1 MRRLLVLVLALLVAV
16 PAWAELDVDR
26 LVADLNATDVSRRS
40 AAWQKLRNAKEPKAI
55 PLLLERIDGFTLMGQ
70 HYGVMVLESYPP
82 KVVKKTI
89 PKLLG
94 MSSAYLRFCAGF
106 DLYNMGDKRGV
117 PAMVEA
123 LEAPDVE
130 MSMRMY
136 MLNRLYNVRD
146 ERVMQVVRGMLEPGI
161 QPSLLGS
168 LLWALRM
175 NPDAATL
182 DACRRLHETDERP
195 DARFLTA
202 VFLFHAGEAERVDD
216 IVEALRTGEISTIA
230 FSRMRSLFQV
240 ARISTPPKILEAAT
254 ELVDADTEPYLLRVV
269 IQFLA
274 DARHRAVVG
283 RLQKLLGHENALVSK
298 AVFEALAELGAGFEA
313 DALRPLLTGGD
324 PERRVS
330 AADILRRMDDLSGL
344 EAVIDVLQTGEK
356 NTERSEAAR
365 VLGFFRVRAAV
376 DPLLDALLDEDL
388 LVRGNALR
396 ALDQQWRSLF
406 PYRRLDLVAAGY
418 LASDAEAQRKT
429 AVARIRAWWDAHRGG
444 DW

>member
-1 MRRLLVLVLALLVAV
+1 MRVPVVALLMLLLAA
-16 PAWAELDVDR
+16 PAWAGLDVET
-26 LVADLNATDVSRRS
+26 LVGDLDGTDVSRRT
-40 AAWQKLRNAKEPKAI
+40 AAWQKLRNAKEPRAI
-55 PLLLERIDGFTLMGQ
+55 PLLIERIDGYSLMGQ

-106 DLYNMGDKRGV
+106 DLYHMGDKRGV

-136 MLNRLYNVRD
+136 MLNRLYNMR
-146 ERVMQVVRGMLEPGI
+146 EPRVLAVLRGMLSPGI

-175 NPDAATL
+175 NADAETL
-182 DACRRLHETDERP
+182 DAIRALYESDARP

-202 VFLFHAGEAERVDD
+202 AFLLQAGEAERVGDL
-216 IVEALRTGEISTIA
+216 VEALRTGEVSSIA
-230 FSRMRSLFQV
+230 LTRMRSLFQV
-240 ARISTPPKILEAAT
+240 ARIAIPLEIFEAAT
-254 ELVDADTEPYLLRVV
+254 ELVAPETEPNSLRML
-269 IQFLA
+269 IQLLA
-274 DARHRAVVG
+274 DARHRPVVA
-283 RLQKLLGHENALVSK
+283 RLQKLLSHENALVAK
-298 AVFEALAELGAGFEA
+298 AVFEALAELGGAFEA

-324 PERRVS
+324 PSRRVA
-330 AADILRRMDDLSGL
+330 AADLLRRMDDPSGF
-344 EAVIDVLQTGEK
+344 EAVVDVLRTGRDA
-356 NTERSEAAR
+356 ERSEAAR
-365 VLGFFRVRAAV
+365 VLGWFRVRAAV
-376 DPLLDALLDEDL
+376 DPLLDALMDKNA

-396 ALDQQWRSLF
+396 ALDQLWRNLF

-418 LASDAEAQRKT
+418 AASDGEVERKAAT
-429 AVARIRAWWDAHRGG
+429 ARIRTWWDAHRSG